1 MYLQHCNSISLRT
14 QAPCPSSPQHVSSS
28 VPRPRDKLWLNLD
41 GEAKKTPKHRVP
53 EGGEGV
59 GGGGVVGSWETLVLF
74 AANFTKLDVH
84 MNMGNVMG
92 NVVWTTKGFQANGR
106 LSIGSS
112 GHKDMYIGLGL
123 GGSNLEAKG
132 GIVGGIIEISTI
144 NTYLK
149 IKEDPGTEPDHT
161 FGVKLFACQSRL
173 DYMGNEAYLPH

>member
-1 MYLQHCNSISLRT
+1 MGI
-14 QAPCPSSPQHVSSS
+14 
-28 VPRPRDKLWLNLD
+28 
-41 GEAKKTPKHRVP
+41 
-53 EGGEGV
+53 GGNT
-59 GGGGVVGSWETLVLF
+59 GSWETLVLF
-74 AANFTKLDVH
+74 AANFKKLDVH

-92 NVVWTTKGFQANGR
+92 NVVWTTRGFQANGR

-132 GIVGGIIEISTI
+132 GIVGGIIELSTI

-173 DYMGNEAYLPH
+173 DYMGTSVLMLRVSSCGVKLRDEWTVLSSLHGPDGDDATRRSGHGPGPLRDVVAVRLAFRD